1 MIAICQ
7 TGRMFDSGLE
17 LIGLHLPGYRVS
29 LHVRREV
36 SASER

>member
-7 TGRMFDSGLE
+7 IGRMFDSGLE
-17 LIGLHLPGYRVS
+17 LIGLHLPGFRVS
-29 LHVRREV
+29 LRVRREL